1 MIWVDGEL
9 CDYLPV
15 TDRGLQYGD
24 GVWETLRI
32 AQGQAVFLQQHLERL
47 QHGLNMLDIPLDVS
61 LLEKQLKQCLV
72 GVDTGVLKIIVT
84 RGSGG
89 RGYMPP
95 KDSRSRIIISLHPL
109 PDYPEHYYD
118 SGIEVG
124 LCETRLSHNP
134 QLAGFKHLNRLEQVL
149 ARKELIGIGCPE
161 GVVRDYAGNVIEGTM
176 TNLFI
181 LKEEKIF
188 TPDLTFCGIKGIMR
202 EFVMQHCYARG
213 IQVEVLSTIRMEQL
227 LTADALFLCNSVIGI
242 WPVKHFQNKTYSIS
256 TLSKDLQ
263 AEFEACL

>member
-1 MIWVDGEL
+1 MIWVDGER
-9 CDYLPV
+9 CDQLPIS
-15 TDRGLQYGD
+15 DRGLQYGD
-24 GVWETLRI
+24 GVWETIKVAR
-32 AQGQAVFLQQHLERL
+32 GKPVFLQQHLERL
-47 QHGLNMLDIPLDVS
+47 QHGLTVLGIVLDMTVLKV
-61 LLEKQLKQCLV
+61 QLAQCLV
-72 GVDTGVLKIIVT
+72 DADACILKVIVT

-89 RGYMPP
+89 RGYLPP
-95 KDSRSRIIISLHPL
+95 KNSQPRIIMSLHPL
-109 PDYPEHYYD
+109 PQYPSHYYD
-118 SGIEVG
+118 KGIAMG
-124 LCETRLSHNP
+124 LCETRLAHNP

-149 ARKELIGIGCPE
+149 ARQELDEIDVPE

-181 LKEEKIF
+181 VSGDKIF

-202 EFVMQHCYARG
+202 EFVMQQCNARG
-213 IQVEVLSTIRMEQL
+213 IPVEVLSTIRMEQL

-256 TLSKDLQ
+256 ILSKDLQ